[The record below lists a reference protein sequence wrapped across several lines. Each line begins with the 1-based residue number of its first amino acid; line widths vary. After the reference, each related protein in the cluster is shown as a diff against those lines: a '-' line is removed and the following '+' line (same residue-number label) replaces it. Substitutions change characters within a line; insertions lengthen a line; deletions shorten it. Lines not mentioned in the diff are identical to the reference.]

1 MSPNTST
8 KPIINSLNNLT
19 TTPSAT
25 TKHSSKPQDNSLQ
38 DTVTQGTVVAA
49 YGKRFQVE
57 LLDKKRI
64 SCVTRGKKT
73 DLACG
78 DVVTIKFTDKHEGVV
93 ESTLPRKTLL
103 YRSNAFKSK
112 MLAANVTQ
120 IIIVLATQPSFYE
133 ALLNR
138 CLIAAEAADIKA
150 LIVLNKCDLADNDD
164 AKQKLKLYTDLG
176 YRVLSLS
183 AKEDISTLRPYL
195 QNEAS
200 ILVGQSGMGKS
211 TIINALL
218 PNEDVRTRE
227 VSHVLDSGK
236 HTTTA
241 AHLYHLDEHSQLIDS
256 PGLQEFGLHHLST
269 DELEHAFIE
278 FRPFLGK
285 CRFNNCKHLQEPDCA
300 ITSAVDAH
308 IITSERLAIYK
319 MLRLEISL
327 QIPL

>member
-1 MSPNTST
+1 MSPNILT
-8 KPIINSLNNLT
+8 KATISLQNNLT
-19 TTPSAT
+19 NIPVLTSNKTSHN
-25 TKHSSKPQDNSLQ
+25 KDSIIK
-38 DTVTQGTVVAA
+38 GTVVAA

-57 LLDKKRI
+57 LTDKKRI

-78 DVVTIKFTDKHEGVV
+78 DVVIIKLTDKHEGVV

-138 CLIAAEAADIKA
+138 CLIAAEAANIKA

-183 AKEDISTLRPYL
+183 AKEDISILRPYL

-241 AHLYHLDEHSQLIDS
+241 AHLYHLDEYSQLIDS

-269 DELEHAFIE
+269 DELEHAFLE
-278 FRPFLGK
+278 FRPYLGK

-308 IITSERLAIYK
+308 KIRPERLATYK
-319 MLRLEISL
+319 MLRLEI
-327 QIPL
+327 

>member
-1 MSPNTST
+1 MRTEQAAAAHQE
-8 KPIINSLNNLT
+8 KLLT
-19 TTPSAT
+19 
-25 TKHSSKPQDNSLQ
+25 
-38 DTVTQGTVVAA
+38 GTIVAA

-57 LLDKKRI
+57 LADDQKRI

-78 DVVTIKFTDKHEGVV
+78 DNVTLKLTDKHEGVI

-138 CLIAAEAADIKA
+138 CLIAAEAAGIKA

-164 AKQKLKLYTDLG
+164 AKQKLALYTGLG
-176 YRVLSLS
+176 YQVLALS
-183 AKEDISTLRPYL
+183 ATEDISALRPYL
-195 QNEAS
+195 QWEAS

-218 PNEDVRTRE
+218 PDADVRTRE
-227 VSHVLDSGK
+227 VSLVLDSGK

-241 AHLYHLDEHSQLIDS
+241 AHLYHLDAHSQLIDS
-256 PGLQEFGLHHLST
+256 PGLQEFGLHHLLSLIHISEPT
-269 DELEHAFIE
+269 
-278 FRPFLGK
+278 RP
-285 CRFNNCKHLQEPDCA
+285 
-300 ITSAVDAH
+300 
-308 IITSERLAIYK
+308 Y
-319 MLRLEISL
+319 
-327 QIPL
+327 

>member
-1 MSPNTST
+1 MRTEQAAAAHQE
-8 KPIINSLNNLT
+8 KLLT
-19 TTPSAT
+19 
-25 TKHSSKPQDNSLQ
+25 
-38 DTVTQGTVVAA
+38 GTIVAA

-57 LLDKKRI
+57 LADDQKRI

-78 DVVTIKFTDKHEGVV
+78 DNVTLKLTDKHEGVI

-138 CLIAAEAADIKA
+138 CLIAAEAAGIKA

-164 AKQKLKLYTDLG
+164 AKQKLALYTGLG
-176 YRVLSLS
+176 YQVLALS
-183 AKEDISTLRPYL
+183 ATEDISALRPYL
-195 QNEAS
+195 QWEAS

-218 PNEDVRTRE
+218 PDADVRTRE
-227 VSHVLDSGK
+227 VSLVLDSGK

-241 AHLYHLDEHSQLIDS
+241 AHLYHLDAHSQLIDS

-278 FRPFLGK
+278 FRPYLGK

-300 ITSAVDAH
+300 IKEAVASNKV
-308 IITSERLAIYK
+308 TPERLAIYQ
-319 MLRLEISL
+319 MLRTEIGA
-327 QIPL
+327 

>member
-1 MSPNTST
+1 MRTDQAT
-8 KPIINSLNNLT
+8 AAHQEKLLT
-19 TTPSAT
+19 
-25 TKHSSKPQDNSLQ
+25 
-38 DTVTQGTVVAA
+38 GTIVAA

-57 LLDKKRI
+57 LSDDQKRI

-78 DVVTIKFTDKHEGVV
+78 DNVTLKLTDKHEGVI
-93 ESTLPRKTLL
+93 ESILPRKTLL

-138 CLIAAEAADIKA
+138 CLIAAEAAGIKA

-164 AKQKLKLYTDLG
+164 AKQKLALYTGLG
-176 YRVLSLS
+176 YQVLALS
-183 AKEDISTLRPYL
+183 ATEDISALRPYL
-195 QNEAS
+195 QGEAS

-218 PNEDVRTRE
+218 PDADVRTRE
-227 VSHVLDSGK
+227 VSLVLDSGK

-241 AHLYHLDEHSQLIDS
+241 AHLYHLDAHSQLIDS

-278 FRPFLGK
+278 FRPYLGK

-300 ITSAVDAH
+300 IKEAMTTNKVR
-308 IITSERLAIYK
+308 SERLAIYQ
-319 MLRLEISL
+319 MLRTEIGA
-327 QIPL
+327 

>member
-1 MSPNTST
+1 M
-8 KPIINSLNNLT
+8 
-19 TTPSAT
+19 
-25 TKHSSKPQDNSLQ
+25 
-38 DTVTQGTVVAA
+38 AA

-57 LLDKKRI
+57 LADKKRI

-78 DVVTIKFTDKHEGVV
+78 DVVTIKLTDKHEGVI
-93 ESTLPRKTLL
+93 ETTLPRKTLL

-112 MLAANVTQ
+112 MLAANVSQ

-138 CLIAAEAADIKA
+138 CLIAAEAANIKA
-150 LIVLNKCDLADNDD
+150 LIVLNKCDLADNDN
-164 AKQKLKLYTDLG
+164 ARQKLTLYANLG
-176 YRVLSLS
+176 YQVLSLS
-183 AKEDISTLRPYL
+183 ATEDISTLRPYL
-195 QNEAS
+195 QGEAS

-218 PNEDVRTRE
+218 PDEDVRTRE

-241 AHLYHLDEHSQLIDS
+241 AHLYHLDAQSQLIDS

-278 FRPFLGK
+278 FRPFLGN

-300 ITSAVDAH
+300 IKDAVAANK
-308 IITSERLAIYK
+308 ISTERLAIYT
-319 MLRLEISL
+319 MLRTEISH
-327 QIPL
+327 

>member
-1 MSPNTST
+1 MHTQEPVIQN
-8 KPIINSLNNLT
+8 KKCL
-19 TTPSAT
+19 
-25 TKHSSKPQDNSLQ
+25 
-38 DTVTQGTVVAA
+38 QGTVVAA

-57 LLDKKRI
+57 LTDDKKRI

-78 DVVTIKFTDKHEGVV
+78 DVVTVQLTDKHEGVV

-138 CLIAAEAADIKA
+138 CLIAAEAANIKA
-150 LIVLNKCDLADNDD
+150 LIVLNKCDLADNDE
-164 AKQKLKLYTDLG
+164 AKRKLALYTALG
-176 YRVLSLS
+176 YQVLPLS
-183 AKEDISTLRPYL
+183 AKEDISSLKPYL
-195 QNEAS
+195 QGHAS

-218 PNEDVRTRE
+218 PNESIRTQE
-227 VSHVLDSGK
+227 VSLVLDSGK

-241 AHLYHLDEHSQLIDS
+241 AHLYHLDAHSQLIDS

-285 CRFNNCKHLQEPDCA
+285 CRFNNCRHLQEPDCA
-300 ITSAVDAH
+300 ITAAMAANK
-308 IITSERLAIYK
+308 ITPERLAIYK
-319 MLRLEISL
+319 MLRTEISA
-327 QIPL
+327 

>member
-1 MSPNTST
+1 LDTLHINDTINT
-8 KPIINSLNNLT
+8 
-19 TTPSAT
+19 
-25 TKHSSKPQDNSLQ
+25 QDKTRL
-38 DTVTQGTVVAA
+38 QGTSQGPSQNTIQGTIVAA

-57 LLDKKRI
+57 LTEGKSRI

-78 DVVTIKFTDKHEGVV
+78 DAVMIKLTDKHEGVIETV
-93 ESTLPRKTLL
+93 LPRKTLL

-112 MLAANVTQ
+112 MLASNVSQ

-138 CLIAAEAADIKA
+138 CLIAAEAANIKA
-150 LIVLNKCDLADNDD
+150 LVVLNKCDLADNDD
-164 AKQKLKLYTDLG
+164 AKQKLGLYTNLG
-176 YRVLSLS
+176 YRVLALS
-183 AKEDISTLRPYL
+183 AKEDISSLRPYL
-195 QNEAS
+195 QGEAS

-227 VSHVLDSGK
+227 VSLVLDSGK

-241 AHLYHLDEHSQLIDS
+241 AHLYHLDEDSQLIDS

-300 ITSAVDAH
+300 IKDAVTAGQ
-308 IITSERLAIYK
+308 ITPERLAIYK
-319 MLRLEISL
+319 MLRTEISH
-327 QIPL
+327 

>member
-1 MSPNTST
+1 MLNKNNVSTQETS
-8 KPIINSLNNLT
+8 NSSDAL
-19 TTPSAT
+19 
-25 TKHSSKPQDNSLQ
+25 LQ
-38 DTVTQGTVVAA
+38 GVVVAA
-49 YGKRFQVE
+49 SGKRFQVE
-57 LLDKKRI
+57 LSDSLYEKKRI

-73 DLACG
+73 DIACG
-78 DVVTIKFTDKHEGVV
+78 DMVSIKLTDKREGVI
-93 ESTLPRKTLL
+93 ETTLPRKTLL

-133 ALLNR
+133 VLLNR
-138 CLIAAEAADIKA
+138 CLIAAEAANIKA
-150 LIVLNKCDLADNDD
+150 LVVLNKCDLADNDD
-164 AKQKLKLYTDLG
+164 AKQKLELYKALG
-176 YRVLSLS
+176 YQVLSLS
-183 AKEDISTLRPYL
+183 AKEDISTIKPYL
-195 QNEAS
+195 QGEAS

-218 PNEDVRTRE
+218 PNESVRTQE

-241 AHLYHLDEHSQLIDS
+241 AHLYHLDENSQLIDS

-269 DELEHAFIE
+269 DELEHAFVE

-300 ITSAVDAH
+300 IIGAVNTNK
-308 IITSERLAIYK
+308 ITAERMAIYK
-319 MLRLEISL
+319 MLRTEIS
-327 QIPL
+327 Q